1 MDAIIDATTRAA
13 AQHGAIAASQLTEC
27 GMSRRAQIQ
36 AADAGWLRRSAPAV
50 FVVAG
55 SVDTVE
61 RRLHVGLLQLGPGA
75 VVSHEG
81 AGRLHRF
88 DRSRPG
94 AIEFSVER
102 ARRNAGVGLI
112 VHSTDTFGPV
122 DRLIVAGFPCTS
134 ATRTIIDLARASI
147 ARVRLEAAI
156 DSAVRT
162 GASSPEVLAARLA
175 ELRGPGW
182 HGARAI
188 DALLPDSGGHTQL
201 ERRFLALVRRAEL
214 PRPRTQVIHR
224 AGGRTYA
231 RVDFLFDDLGVVV
244 EVSGRLGHVSDVE
257 RERAMQRR
265 HELEAVGRRV
275 REFSGRQVRDQP
287 DTVVAELRRT
297 FAADVSPIRPTV
309 RSDP

>member
-1 MDAIIDATTRAA
+1 MEAIIRATARAA
-13 AQHGAIAASQLTEC
+13 GQHGAISARQLTAC
-27 GMSRRAQIQ
+27 GLSRRTLRL
-36 AADAGWLRRSAPAV
+36 AAGAGWLTRVGPAT
-50 FVVAG
+50 FVIAG

-61 RRLHVGLLQLGPGA
+61 RRLHAGLLQLGTGA
-75 VVSHEG
+75 TVSHEA

-88 DRSRPG
+88 DRSRPS
-94 AIEFSVER
+94 AVEFTVAR
-102 ARRNAGVGLI
+102 ARRGAGDGLI
-112 VHSTDTFGPV
+112 VHSTETFGPV
-122 DRLIVAGFPCTS
+122 DRLTVAGFPCTS
-134 ATRTIIDLARASI
+134 ATRTIIDLARAGI

-156 DSAVRT
+156 DTAVRI
-162 GASSPEVLAARLA
+162 GASSPTVLAARLD

-201 ERRFLALVRRAEL
+201 ERRFLALVRRAGM

-224 AGGRTYA
+224 AVGRTYA

-244 EVSGRLGHVSDVE
+244 EVSGRLGHVSDAE

-275 REFSGRQVRDQP
+275 REFTGRQVREQP
-287 DTVVAELRRT
+287 EVVVEELLRT
-297 FAADVSPIRPTV
+297 FRSDVSEKRPTS
-309 RSDP
+309 RPYS